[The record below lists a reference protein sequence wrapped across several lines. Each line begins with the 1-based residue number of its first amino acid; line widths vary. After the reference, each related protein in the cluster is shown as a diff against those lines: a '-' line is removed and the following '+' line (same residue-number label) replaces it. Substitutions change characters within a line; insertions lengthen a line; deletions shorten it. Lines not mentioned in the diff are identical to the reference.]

1 MDTLILKEC
10 RFLSAIG
17 ITPEER
23 AQKQEVIIDVEFP
36 TDTGKAAAS
45 DRIEDTVDYFA
56 VYEAMKEL
64 VESQEFNLVEAMGEA
79 IARRIFERFPV
90 SEVTLTVRKT
100 KPMEGRGAWAGV
112 RMTRTR
118 PR

>member
-23 AQKQEVIIDVEFP
+23 AEKQEVIIDVEFP
-36 TDTGKAAAS
+36 ADTAKAVVS
-45 DRIEDTVDYFA
+45 DAIADTVDYFS
-56 VYEAMKEL
+56 VYEAVKEL
-64 VESQEFNLVEAMGEA
+64 VETREFNLVEAMGEA
-79 IARRIFERFPV
+79 LARRIFEKFPV

-100 KPMEGRGAWAGV
+100 KPMEGKGAWAGI
-112 RMTRTR
+112 RMTRQR
-118 PR
+118 